1 MTINLSLPQKESEIK
16 PRITV
21 IGVGGAGGNAV
32 NNMISA
38 ALEGVEFIV
47 ANTDAQAL
55 GQSLADRR
63 VQLGITIT
71 QGLGAGARPEVGRQ
85 AAEEALPEILQL
97 LDGANMVFVTAGM
110 GGGTGTGA
118 APVIAAAAREQGI
131 LTIGVVTKPFHFE
144 GRRRMQSAEQGILE
158 LEKVVDTLIVIPNQN
173 LFKIANE
180 KTTFAD
186 AFKMADDV
194 LHMGVRGVT
203 DLMVMPGLI
212 NLDFADIRTVMGEMG
227 KAMMGTGEA
236 EGQDRSRVA
245 AESAISNPL
254 LEDHSMKGAK
264 GVLINITG
272 GLDMTLHEVDEA
284 ANRIREEVDADANII
299 FGSTFDATMQ
309 GRMRVSVVA
318 TGIAAMAQQAP
329 APNYL
334 NLDMNRPHMQTGQPA
349 LSRPVAPPVGR
360 VAMPAA
366 AVAAAPPP
374 PAPVMQAPAAPPV
387 APPVVAPPV
396 MAPAPAAAPPMPAP
410 VVMQA
415 PPAPVVEAP
424 APTPAPIAA
433 QIEAAQPMGFA
444 PPRRHQCPHQPPHLR
459 QSRHRS
465 RHLLRRPP
473 CRTSR
478 WSTRPTGA
486 SAVRRH
492 GRRYAP
498 PNRSRDPWPRG
509 RSRPRA
515 GRPTCSS
522 ASPAPLRP
530 RGPRPRRSRH
540 PCPLLS
546 RARLQPSPR
555 QRARRLKMSSPS
567 RPSPRRVRR
576 RCRPRSASTSPSAPS
591 PRAMTTTCKFPRSCV
606 AKPIDDKAHPVRL
619 VSRTGC
625 AL

>member
-1 MTINLSLPQKESEIK
+1 
-16 PRITV
+16 
-21 IGVGGAGGNAV
+21 
-32 NNMISA
+32 
-38 ALEGVEFIV
+38 
-47 ANTDAQAL
+47 
-55 GQSLADRR
+55 ADRR

-144 GRRRMQSAEQGILE
+144 GRRRMQSAEQGITE
-158 LEKVVDTLIVIPNQN
+158 LEKVVDTLIVIPNQK

-299 FGSTFDATMQ
+299 FGSTFDASMQ

-318 TGIAAMAQQAP
+318 TGIAAMASQQP

-334 NLDMNRPHMQTGQPA
+334 NLDMNRPMQTGQPA
-349 LSRPVAPPVGR
+349 LQQRPVAPVGR
-360 VAMPAA
+360 VAMPTAAMAPTAAPVMPVPAPVQAPVMAVPVPAPAPAPAPMAA
-366 AVAAAPPP
+366 APAPMVAAAAAPAPAMQAAPASVMEAAAPAPTVEASPPVAAPAPAPMAAPAPVAAAAAPAPAPQPAVPQKPLVDETDWRVTRPAVRPVVRAEPMARSVAPRPVAAESRAPNLFQRITGAFATPKPATTVAAAP
-374 PAPVMQAPAAPPV
+374 
-387 APPVVAPPV
+387 
-396 MAPAPAAAPPMPAP
+396 APAPAAAPAPVEPTMARPSAENVVAVAPKAAVRPAP
-410 VVMQA
+410 VQTSISLDVTERSK
-415 PPAPVVEAP
+415 PARDDDDLQIP
-424 APTPAPIAA
+424 A
-433 QIEAAQPMGFA
+433 F
-444 PPRRHQCPHQPPHLR
+444 
-459 QSRHRS
+459 
-465 RHLLRRPP
+465 LRRQ
-473 CRTSR
+473 
-478 WSTRPTGA
+478 A
-486 SAVRRH
+486 
-492 GRRYAP
+492 
-498 PNRSRDPWPRG
+498 N
-509 RSRPRA
+509 
-515 GRPTCSS
+515 
-522 ASPAPLRP
+522 
-530 RGPRPRRSRH
+530 
-540 PCPLLS
+540 
-546 RARLQPSPR
+546 
-555 QRARRLKMSSPS
+555 
-567 RPSPRRVRR
+567 
-576 RCRPRSASTSPSAPS
+576 
-591 PRAMTTTCKFPRSCV
+591 
-606 AKPIDDKAHPVRL
+606 
-619 VSRTGC
+619 
-625 AL
+625 

>member
-1 MTINLSLPQKESEIK
+1 MTINLSLPQTESEIK

-21 IGVGGAGGNAV
+21 VGVGGAGGNAV

-318 TGIAAMAQQAP
+318 TGIAAMAAQQP

-334 NLDMNRPHMQTGQPA
+334 SLDMNRPMQTGQPA
-349 LSRPVAPPVGR
+349 LSRPAAPPVGR

-366 AVAAAPPP
+366 AMAPAPMAAAPVAPVAPPPMMAPP
-374 PAPVMQAPAAPPV
+374 PAPMAAVAEAAPDPAPVATPVMAVAPAAPAAEAPIAAQVMMV
-387 APPVVAPPV
+387 APAE
-396 MAPAPAAAPPMPAP
+396 APAAAPPAPAPAP
-410 VVMQA
+410 VA
-415 PPAPVVEAP
+415 PPAPVAATPAVAPAAASQRPLVDENDWRVSRPKTPVRTSEPVARPVAARPAAESRSPNLFQRITGAFATPKPTTAPIAPPVAEAP
-424 APTPAPIAA
+424 AARPAAENVVAVAPKAAPRPAPA
-433 QIEAAQPMGFA
+433 QASINLDVTERAKPTRDDDDLQIPAF
-444 PPRRHQCPHQPPHLR
+444 
-459 QSRHRS
+459 
-465 RHLLRRPP
+465 LRRQ
-473 CRTSR
+473 
-478 WSTRPTGA
+478 A
-486 SAVRRH
+486 
-492 GRRYAP
+492 
-498 PNRSRDPWPRG
+498 N
-509 RSRPRA
+509 
-515 GRPTCSS
+515 
-522 ASPAPLRP
+522 
-530 RGPRPRRSRH
+530 
-540 PCPLLS
+540 
-546 RARLQPSPR
+546 
-555 QRARRLKMSSPS
+555 
-567 RPSPRRVRR
+567 
-576 RCRPRSASTSPSAPS
+576 
-591 PRAMTTTCKFPRSCV
+591 
-606 AKPIDDKAHPVRL
+606 
-619 VSRTGC
+619 
-625 AL
+625 

>member
-1 MTINLSLPQKESEIK
+1 MTINLSLPQTESEIK

-21 IGVGGAGGNAV
+21 VGVGGAGGNAV

-309 GRMRVSVVA
+309 GRMRVSVVS
-318 TGIAAMAQQAP
+318 TGISAMAAQQP

-334 NLDMNRPHMQTGQPA
+334 SLDMNRPMQTGQPA

-366 AVAAAPPP
+366 AMAPP
-374 PAPVMQAPAAPPV
+374 PAPMAAAPVAAPVAPVAPPPMMAPAPAPMAAVAQAAPITAPVVAMTPASVAETPIAAQVMMVAPVEAPADPPPAPAPVAPPVPVAATPAAAPAAASQRPLVDENDWRVSRAKVPVRTSEPVARPVAARPAAESRSPNLFQRITGAFAAPKPATTSIAPPV
-387 APPVVAPPV
+387 APAAEPPAARPAAENVVAVAPK
-396 MAPAPAAAPPMPAP
+396 AAARPAPAQASINLDVTERAKPTRDDDDLQIPA
-410 VVMQA
+410 
-415 PPAPVVEAP
+415 
-424 APTPAPIAA
+424 
-433 QIEAAQPMGFA
+433 F
-444 PPRRHQCPHQPPHLR
+444 
-459 QSRHRS
+459 
-465 RHLLRRPP
+465 LRRQ
-473 CRTSR
+473 
-478 WSTRPTGA
+478 A
-486 SAVRRH
+486 
-492 GRRYAP
+492 
-498 PNRSRDPWPRG
+498 N
-509 RSRPRA
+509 
-515 GRPTCSS
+515 
-522 ASPAPLRP
+522 
-530 RGPRPRRSRH
+530 
-540 PCPLLS
+540 
-546 RARLQPSPR
+546 
-555 QRARRLKMSSPS
+555 
-567 RPSPRRVRR
+567 
-576 RCRPRSASTSPSAPS
+576 
-591 PRAMTTTCKFPRSCV
+591 
-606 AKPIDDKAHPVRL
+606 
-619 VSRTGC
+619 
-625 AL
+625 

>member
-1 MTINLSLPQKESEIK
+1 MTINLSLPQTESEIK

-203 DLMVMPGLI
+203 DLMIMPGLI

-236 EGQDRSRVA
+236 EGPDRSRVA

-299 FGSTFDATMQ
+299 FGSTFDASMQ
-309 GRMRVSVVA
+309 GRMRVSVVS
-318 TGIAAMAQQAP
+318 TGISALAAQQP
-329 APNYL
+329 VPNYL
-334 NLDMNRPHMQTGQPA
+334 NLEMNRPIQTGQPA
-349 LSRPVAPPVGR
+349 LSRQAAPPVGR

-366 AVAAAPPP
+366 AAAPIPAAPAMPAAPPMAAAPAPMAEPSAPQAMPAMAPPVAPVAAAAPA
-374 PAPVMQAPAAPPV
+374 APVMQAAPVVMMQAPVATAPEPEPIEAVAPIVEAPAPVPQPVAASPAAPVQPV
-387 APPVVAPPV
+387 AAPQKPLVDETDWRVTRPAIRPAVRATEPVARPAAMRPAAAAAESRSPNLFQRITGAFAAPKGLTPVV
-396 MAPAPAAAPPMPAP
+396 APAAAPAAALEPAPAPRPAPESVVSVAPKAAPRPAP
-410 VVMQA
+410 VQTSISLD
-415 PPAPVVEAP
+415 PADRAKP
-424 APTPAPIAA
+424 AREDDDLQIPAI
-433 QIEAAQPMGFA
+433 
-444 PPRRHQCPHQPPHLR
+444 
-459 QSRHRS
+459 
-465 RHLLRRPP
+465 LRRQ
-473 CRTSR
+473 
-478 WSTRPTGA
+478 A
-486 SAVRRH
+486 
-492 GRRYAP
+492 
-498 PNRSRDPWPRG
+498 N
-509 RSRPRA
+509 
-515 GRPTCSS
+515 
-522 ASPAPLRP
+522 
-530 RGPRPRRSRH
+530 RRS
-540 PCPLLS
+540 
-546 RARLQPSPR
+546 
-555 QRARRLKMSSPS
+555 
-567 RPSPRRVRR
+567 
-576 RCRPRSASTSPSAPS
+576 
-591 PRAMTTTCKFPRSCV
+591 
-606 AKPIDDKAHPVRL
+606 
-619 VSRTGC
+619 

>member
-144 GRRRMQSAEQGILE
+144 GRRRMQSAEQGITE

-236 EGQDRSRVA
+236 EGPDRSRVA

-284 ANRIREEVDADANII
+284 ANRIREEVDGDANII

-318 TGIAAMAQQAP
+318 TGIAALASQQP

-334 NLDMNRPHMQTGQPA
+334 SLDMNRPVQTGQPA

-366 AVAAAPPP
+366 AAAPAPVMPAAPVAAPVTVVPPPP
-374 PAPVMQAPAAPPV
+374 PAPIVEPAPVVAIAPPPVPAPAMMAEPTPTFAPVMVAAPVEAPV
-387 APPVVAPPV
+387 APVPAPVAAAPAPAP
-396 MAPAPAAAPPMPAP
+396 APAPAAAQRPLVDENDWRVSRPTTAKAPTRAEPVARPMAARPATESRAPNLFQRITGAFSTSKVAPAPAAPAAPVEPSVARPVAAENIVPVAPKQPAARPAP
-410 VVMQA
+410 VQTSISLDVTERA
-415 PPAPVVEAP
+415 KPARDDDDLQIP
-424 APTPAPIAA
+424 A
-433 QIEAAQPMGFA
+433 F
-444 PPRRHQCPHQPPHLR
+444 
-459 QSRHRS
+459 
-465 RHLLRRPP
+465 LRRQ
-473 CRTSR
+473 
-478 WSTRPTGA
+478 A
-486 SAVRRH
+486 
-492 GRRYAP
+492 
-498 PNRSRDPWPRG
+498 N
-509 RSRPRA
+509 
-515 GRPTCSS
+515 
-522 ASPAPLRP
+522 
-530 RGPRPRRSRH
+530 
-540 PCPLLS
+540 
-546 RARLQPSPR
+546 
-555 QRARRLKMSSPS
+555 
-567 RPSPRRVRR
+567 
-576 RCRPRSASTSPSAPS
+576 
-591 PRAMTTTCKFPRSCV
+591 
-606 AKPIDDKAHPVRL
+606 
-619 VSRTGC
+619 
-625 AL
+625 

>member
-1 MTINLSLPQKESEIK
+1 MTINLSLPQTESEIK

-21 IGVGGAGGNAV
+21 VGVGGAGGNAV

-47 ANTDAQAL
+47 ANTDSQAL
-55 GQSLADRR
+55 SQSLADRR

-144 GRRRMQSAEQGILE
+144 GRRRMQSAEQGITE

-236 EGQDRSRVA
+236 EGPDRSRVA

-284 ANRIREEVDADANII
+284 ANRIREEVDGDANII
-299 FGSTFDATMQ
+299 FGSTFDAGMQ

-318 TGIAAMAQQAP
+318 TGIAAMAAQQP

-334 NLDMNRPHMQTGQPA
+334 SLDMNRPMQTGQPA

-366 AVAAAPPP
+366 AMAPT
-374 PAPVMQAPAAPPV
+374 PVMPAAPVAPP
-387 APPVVAPPV
+387 APPVVAPAPVAAAAPAAPIMASMPTPAPVYEEPV
-396 MAPAPAAAPPMPAP
+396 MAAPVMAEPLMEAPVAPTPMPAP
-410 VVMQA
+410 VAAAPAPAPVQA
-415 PPAPVVEAP
+415 PPQAAP
-424 APTPAPIAA
+424 
-433 QIEAAQPMGFA
+433 Q
-444 PPRRHQCPHQPPHLR
+444 
-459 QSRHRS
+459 
-465 RHLLRRPP
+465 RPLVDENDW
-473 CRTSR
+473 R
-478 WSTRPTGA
+478 
-486 SAVRRH
+486 V
-492 GRRYAP
+492 
-498 PNRSRDPWPRG
+498 
-509 RSRPRA
+509 
-515 GRPTCSS
+515 
-522 ASPAPLRP
+522 
-530 RGPRPRRSRH
+530 
-540 PCPLLS
+540 
-546 RARLQPSPR
+546 
-555 QRARRLKMSSPS
+555 S
-567 RPSPRRVRR
+567 RPSAPKPAPVRAEAVT
-576 RCRPRSASTSPSAPS
+576 RPVAARPATDSRAPNLFQRITGAFSAPKPATAPAAGPS
-591 PRAMTTTCKFPRSCV
+591 EPTV
-606 AKPIDDKAHPVRL
+606 ARTAPENVVSVAPKAP
-619 VSRTGC
+619 VSRPAPVQTSISLDVTERSKP
-625 AL
+625 ARDDDDLQIPAFLRRQAN

>member
-1 MTINLSLPQKESEIK
+1 MTINLSLPQTESEIK

-21 IGVGGAGGNAV
+21 VGVGGAGGNAV

-47 ANTDAQAL
+47 ANTDSQAL
-55 GQSLADRR
+55 SQSLADRR

-144 GRRRMQSAEQGILE
+144 GRRRMQSAEQGITE

-236 EGQDRSRVA
+236 EGPDRSRVA

-284 ANRIREEVDADANII
+284 ANRIREEVDGDANII
-299 FGSTFDATMQ
+299 FGSTFDATMD

-318 TGIAAMAQQAP
+318 TGIAAMAAQQP

-334 NLDMNRPHMQTGQPA
+334 SLDMNRPMQTGQPA

-366 AVAAAPPP
+366 AVAAPAPAMPAASVAPP
-374 PAPVMQAPAAPPV
+374 
-387 APPVVAPPV
+387 APPVVAPAPV
-396 MAPAPAAAPPMPAP
+396 AAAAPAAPISASMPTPAPSYEAPVEEPVMMAPPVEAAP
-410 VVMQA
+410 V
-415 PPAPVVEAP
+415 
-424 APTPAPIAA
+424 APTPAPIPAPVAA
-433 QIEAAQPMGFA
+433 APAPAPAPAAPQRPLVDENDWRISRPSTAKA
-444 PPRRHQCPHQPPHLR
+444 PVRAEPV
-459 QSRHRS
+459 
-465 RHLLRRPP
+465 
-473 CRTSR
+473 
-478 WSTRPTGA
+478 TRPTVARPATDNRAPNLFQRITGA
-486 SAVRRH
+486 FSAPKPATTTA
-492 GRRYAP
+492 AP
-498 PNRSRDPWPRG
+498 AEPPVARPAPAPENVVAVAPKAPV
-509 RSRPRA
+509 SRP
-515 GRPTCSS
+515 
-522 ASPAPLRP
+522 APV
-530 RGPRPRRSRH
+530 
-540 PCPLLS
+540 
-546 RARLQPSPR
+546 Q
-555 QRARRLKMSSPS
+555 
-567 RPSPRRVRR
+567 
-576 RCRPRSASTSPSAPS
+576 TSISLEVTE
-591 PRAMTTTCKFPRSCV
+591 R
-606 AKPIDDKAHPVRL
+606 AKPARDDDDLQIPAFLR
-619 VSRTGC
+619 RQ
-625 AL
+625 AN

>member
-1 MTINLSLPQKESEIK
+1 MTINLSLPQTESEIK

-21 IGVGGAGGNAV
+21 VGVGGAGGNAV

-47 ANTDAQAL
+47 ANTDSQAL
-55 GQSLADRR
+55 SQSLADRR

-144 GRRRMQSAEQGILE
+144 GRRRMQSAEQGITE

-236 EGQDRSRVA
+236 EGPDRSRVA

-284 ANRIREEVDADANII
+284 ANRIREEVDGDANII
-299 FGSTFDATMQ
+299 FGSTFDATMD

-318 TGIAAMAQQAP
+318 TGIAAMAAQQP

-334 NLDMNRPHMQTGQPA
+334 SLDMNRPMQTGQPA
-349 LSRPVAPPVGR
+349 LSRPVAPPMGR

-366 AVAAAPPP
+366 ATASAPAMPAAPAAPVAPPAPPVAAAAPAAPIMASMPTPAPVYEAPAEEPVMMAPPVEAAPVAPAPAPVPAPVAAAPVAAP
-374 PAPVMQAPAAPPV
+374 PAP
-387 APPVVAPPV
+387 
-396 MAPAPAAAPPMPAP
+396 APAPAAPQRPLVDENDWRVSRPSTAKAPVRAEPVTRPTMARPATDNRAPNLFQRITGAFSAPKPATTAAAPAEPPAARPAPAPENVVAVAPKAPVSRPAP
-410 VVMQA
+410 VQTSISLDVTERA
-415 PPAPVVEAP
+415 KPARDDDDLQIP
-424 APTPAPIAA
+424 A
-433 QIEAAQPMGFA
+433 F
-444 PPRRHQCPHQPPHLR
+444 
-459 QSRHRS
+459 
-465 RHLLRRPP
+465 LRRQ
-473 CRTSR
+473 
-478 WSTRPTGA
+478 A
-486 SAVRRH
+486 
-492 GRRYAP
+492 
-498 PNRSRDPWPRG
+498 N
-509 RSRPRA
+509 
-515 GRPTCSS
+515 
-522 ASPAPLRP
+522 
-530 RGPRPRRSRH
+530 
-540 PCPLLS
+540 
-546 RARLQPSPR
+546 
-555 QRARRLKMSSPS
+555 
-567 RPSPRRVRR
+567 
-576 RCRPRSASTSPSAPS
+576 
-591 PRAMTTTCKFPRSCV
+591 
-606 AKPIDDKAHPVRL
+606 
-619 VSRTGC
+619 
-625 AL
+625 

>member
-32 NNMISA
+32 NNMISS

-144 GRRRMQSAEQGILE
+144 GRRRMQSADQGITE

-212 NLDFADIRTVMGEMG
+212 NLDFADIRTVMSEMG

-236 EGQDRSRVA
+236 EGQDRARVA

-254 LEDHSMKGAK
+254 LEDHSMKGAR

-284 ANRIREEVDADANII
+284 ANRIREEVDGDANII
-299 FGSTFDATMQ
+299 FGSTFDANMQ

-318 TGIAAMAQQAP
+318 TGIAALASQQP

-334 NLDMNRPHMQTGQPA
+334 NLDMNRPAQTGQPA

-360 VAMPAA
+360 VAIPAA
-366 AVAAAPPP
+366 AAAPQAPVAPMAP
-374 PAPVMQAPAAPPV
+374 PAPVVPQMAAPAPAPVQVAPPAPPV
-387 APPVVAPPV
+387 AVEPVIAEMPVPVAAPAPAPVEAPVAVAPPAPVVAPALAPAPV
-396 MAPAPAAAPPMPAP
+396 VAPAPAAAAPAP
-410 VVMQA
+410 AAPQRPLVDENDWRVSRPARPAARADVAAPARPVARPATGAERAPNLFQRITGA
-415 PPAPVVEAP
+415 FASPKAAPAAPAEPPAPRP
-424 APTPAPIAA
+424 APENVVSVAPK
-433 QIEAAQPMGFA
+433 A
-444 PPRRHQCPHQPPHLR
+444 PPRPAPAQASINLDVTERAKPAREDDDLQIPAF
-459 QSRHRS
+459 
-465 RHLLRRPP
+465 LRRQ
-473 CRTSR
+473 
-478 WSTRPTGA
+478 A
-486 SAVRRH
+486 
-492 GRRYAP
+492 
-498 PNRSRDPWPRG
+498 N
-509 RSRPRA
+509 
-515 GRPTCSS
+515 
-522 ASPAPLRP
+522 
-530 RGPRPRRSRH
+530 
-540 PCPLLS
+540 
-546 RARLQPSPR
+546 
-555 QRARRLKMSSPS
+555 
-567 RPSPRRVRR
+567 
-576 RCRPRSASTSPSAPS
+576 
-591 PRAMTTTCKFPRSCV
+591 
-606 AKPIDDKAHPVRL
+606 
-619 VSRTGC
+619 
-625 AL
+625 

>member
-55 GQSLADRR
+55 GGSLADRR

-144 GRRRMQSAEQGILE
+144 GRRRMQSAEQGITE

-299 FGSTFDATMQ
+299 FGSTFDATME

-318 TGIAAMAQQAP
+318 TGIAALAAQQP

-334 NLDMNRPHMQTGQPA
+334 SLDMNRPVQTGQPA
-349 LSRPVAPPVGR
+349 LSRPAPTVGR

-366 AVAAAPPP
+366 AVAAPTAPAVPVAPAIQAAPIAAAASPVMAPVAPAPAPIAAAPIAPPP
-374 PAPVMQAPAAPPV
+374 VAPAPMPVVDEMPIPVQYAAEPDEAAPVMAPSPAAPPI
-387 APPVVAPPV
+387 AASAA
-396 MAPAPAAAPPMPAP
+396 APAPAAAPPRPVADENDWRVSSRPAAKPAVRASEPIATRPVAARAASESRAPNLFQRITGAFAAPKPTAAAPVEPVAQRPVPENVVAVAPKAAPRPAP
-410 VVMQA
+410 AQA
-415 PPAPVVEAP
+415 SINLDVTERAKPARDDDDLQIP
-424 APTPAPIAA
+424 A
-433 QIEAAQPMGFA
+433 F
-444 PPRRHQCPHQPPHLR
+444 
-459 QSRHRS
+459 
-465 RHLLRRPP
+465 LRRQ
-473 CRTSR
+473 
-478 WSTRPTGA
+478 A
-486 SAVRRH
+486 
-492 GRRYAP
+492 
-498 PNRSRDPWPRG
+498 N
-509 RSRPRA
+509 
-515 GRPTCSS
+515 
-522 ASPAPLRP
+522 
-530 RGPRPRRSRH
+530 
-540 PCPLLS
+540 
-546 RARLQPSPR
+546 
-555 QRARRLKMSSPS
+555 
-567 RPSPRRVRR
+567 
-576 RCRPRSASTSPSAPS
+576 
-591 PRAMTTTCKFPRSCV
+591 
-606 AKPIDDKAHPVRL
+606 
-619 VSRTGC
+619 
-625 AL
+625 

>member
-1 MTINLSLPQKESEIK
+1 MTINLSLPQTESEIK

-38 ALEGVEFIV
+38 SLEGVEFIV

-55 GQSLADRR
+55 SQSLADRR

-144 GRRRMQSAEQGILE
+144 GRRRMQSAEQGITE

-203 DLMVMPGLI
+203 DLMVMPGMI
-212 NLDFADIRTVMGEMG
+212 NLDFADIRTLMGEMG
-227 KAMMGTGEA
+227 KARMGTGEA
-236 EGQDRSRVA
+236 EGPDRSRVA

-309 GRMRVSVVA
+309 GRMRVSVVS
-318 TGIAAMAQQAP
+318 TGISAMAAQQP

-334 NLDMNRPHMQTGQPA
+334 SLDMNRPMQTGQPA

-366 AVAAAPPP
+366 AAAPMAPTMPPAPVTSAYVAPAYVAPAYVASPMTPPIAVAAAPAPYVPPAAEAPIPVQIVAMAPMESATPAVMPAAPAAVMEPIAAVAPPPAPAPVAAPPMAAAPPP
-374 PAPVMQAPAAPPV
+374 APQRPVVDENDWRISRPAAKPPVRATEPASRPVAARPVGESRAPNLFQRITGAFAAPKPIAPPV
-387 APPVVAPPV
+387 SGEAPVARPAPENVIPVVAKPAV
-396 MAPAPAAAPPMPAP
+396 RPAPAQASINLDVTERTKPARDDDDL
-410 VVMQA
+410 QI
-415 PPAPVVEAP
+415 PA
-424 APTPAPIAA
+424 
-433 QIEAAQPMGFA
+433 F
-444 PPRRHQCPHQPPHLR
+444 
-459 QSRHRS
+459 
-465 RHLLRRPP
+465 LRRQ
-473 CRTSR
+473 
-478 WSTRPTGA
+478 A
-486 SAVRRH
+486 
-492 GRRYAP
+492 
-498 PNRSRDPWPRG
+498 N
-509 RSRPRA
+509 
-515 GRPTCSS
+515 
-522 ASPAPLRP
+522 
-530 RGPRPRRSRH
+530 
-540 PCPLLS
+540 
-546 RARLQPSPR
+546 
-555 QRARRLKMSSPS
+555 
-567 RPSPRRVRR
+567 
-576 RCRPRSASTSPSAPS
+576 
-591 PRAMTTTCKFPRSCV
+591 
-606 AKPIDDKAHPVRL
+606 
-619 VSRTGC
+619 
-625 AL
+625 

>member
-1 MTINLSLPQKESEIK
+1 MTINLSLPQTESEIK

-47 ANTDAQAL
+47 ANTDSQAL
-55 GQSLADRR
+55 SQSLADRR

-144 GRRRMQSAEQGILE
+144 GRRRMQSAEQGITE

-236 EGQDRSRVA
+236 EGPDRSRVA

-284 ANRIREEVDADANII
+284 ANRIREEVDGDANII
-299 FGSTFDATMQ
+299 FGSTFDATMD

-318 TGIAAMAQQAP
+318 TGIAALAAQQP

-334 NLDMNRPHMQTGQPA
+334 SLDMNRPIQTGQPA
-349 LSRPVAPPVGR
+349 LSRPAAPPVGR

-366 AVAAAPPP
+366 ATAS
-374 PAPVMQAPAAPPV
+374 PAPAMPAAPV
-387 APPVVAPPV
+387 APPLAVAPP
-396 MAPAPAAAPPMPAP
+396 PAPAAAPASIAASAPAAPIMASMPTAAPVYEEPAETVMEAPAIEAAPLAPAPAPMPAP
-410 VVMQA
+410 VA
-415 PPAPVVEAP
+415 AAPAPVPAP
-424 APTPAPIAA
+424 APAAP
-433 QIEAAQPMGFA
+433 Q
-444 PPRRHQCPHQPPHLR
+444 
-459 QSRHRS
+459 
-465 RHLLRRPP
+465 RPLVDENDW
-473 CRTSR
+473 RI
-478 WSTRPTGA
+478 
-486 SAVRRH
+486 
-492 GRRYAP
+492 
-498 PNRSRDPWPRG
+498 
-509 RSRPRA
+509 
-515 GRPTCSS
+515 
-522 ASPAPLRP
+522 
-530 RGPRPRRSRH
+530 
-540 PCPLLS
+540 
-546 RARLQPSPR
+546 
-555 QRARRLKMSSPS
+555 S
-567 RPSPRRVRR
+567 RPSTAKASVRAEPIA
-576 RCRPRSASTSPSAPS
+576 RPMAARPAVDNRAPNLFQRITGAFSAPKPATAGAAPS
-591 PRAMTTTCKFPRSCV
+591 EPSVGRPAAPENVVAVAPKAPVSRPAPVQTSISLDVTER
-606 AKPIDDKAHPVRL
+606 AKPTRDDDDLQIPAFLR
-619 VSRTGC
+619 RQ
-625 AL
+625 AN

>member
-1 MTINLSLPQKESEIK
+1 MTINLSLPQTESEIK

-21 IGVGGAGGNAV
+21 VGVGGAGGNAV

-97 LDGANMVFVTAGM
+97 LDGANMVFITAGM

-131 LTIGVVTKPFHFE
+131 LTVGVVTKPFHFE
-144 GRRRMQSAEQGILE
+144 GRRRMQSAEQGIQE

-173 LFKIANE
+173 LFRIANE

-284 ANRIREEVDADANII
+284 ANRIREEVDPDANII

-318 TGIAAMAQQAP
+318 TGIAAMAAQQP

-334 NLDMNRPHMQTGQPA
+334 SLDMNRPMQTGQPA
-349 LSRPVAPPVGR
+349 LSRPAAPPVGR

-366 AVAAAPPP
+366 AMAPP
-374 PAPVMQAPAAPPV
+374 PAPMAAAPVAAPVAPVAAPPAPPMV
-387 APPVVAPPV
+387 APPAPAPMAAVAQAAPAPAPIAAPV
-396 MAPAPAAAPPMPAP
+396 MAPAPAP
-410 VVMQA
+410 VA
-415 PPAPVVEAP
+415 E
-424 APTPAPIAA
+424 APIAA
-433 QIEAAQPMGFA
+433 QVMMVAPVEA
-444 PPRRHQCPHQPPHLR
+444 PRRTAAGARAGGAAGAGRRRSRTGSGRCGPAAAGRRERLAR
-459 QSRHRS
+459 QSPAKVPVRATE
-465 RHLLRRPP
+465 PDCATG
-473 CRTSR
+473 CRAA
-478 WSTRPTGA
+478 GCA
-486 SAVRRH
+486 
-492 GRRYAP
+492 
-498 PNRSRDPWPRG
+498 
-509 RSRPRA
+509 RA
-515 GRPTCSS
+515 ARPTCSS
-522 ASPAPLRP
+522 ASPAPSRP
-530 RGPRPRRSRH
+530 
-540 PCPLLS
+540 
-546 RARLQPSPR
+546 PSPR
-555 QRARRLKMSSPS
+555 RRPPRQRRRPPSRRPRARRRRTSLPS
-567 RPSPRRVRR
+567 RPSRPPGRR
-576 RCRPRSASTSPSAPS
+576 RPRPRSISTSPSGPS
-591 PRAMTTTCKFPRSCV
+591 PREMTTTCKFLRSCA
-606 AKPIDDKAHPVRL
+606 AKPIDAGSGVLHASLRG
-619 VSRTGC
+619 RT
-625 AL
+625 APLFFASA

>member
-1 MTINLSLPQKESEIK
+1 MTINLSLPQTESEIK

-21 IGVGGAGGNAV
+21 VGVGGAGGNAV

-318 TGIAAMAQQAP
+318 TGIAAMAAQQP

-334 NLDMNRPHMQTGQPA
+334 SLDMNRPMQTGQPA

-366 AVAAAPPP
+366 AMAPP
-374 PAPVMQAPAAPPV
+374 PAPMAAAPVAAPVAPVAPPPMMAPAPAPMAAVAQAAPITAPVVAMTPASVAETPIAAQVMMVAPVEAPADPPPAPAPVAPPAPIAATPAAAPVAASQRPLVDENDWRVSRAKVPVRTSEPVARPVAARPAAESRSPNLFQRITGAFAAPKPATTSIAPPV
-387 APPVVAPPV
+387 APAAESPAARPAAENVVAVAPK
-396 MAPAPAAAPPMPAP
+396 AAARPAPAQASINLDVTERAKPTRDDDDLQIPA
-410 VVMQA
+410 
-415 PPAPVVEAP
+415 
-424 APTPAPIAA
+424 
-433 QIEAAQPMGFA
+433 F
-444 PPRRHQCPHQPPHLR
+444 
-459 QSRHRS
+459 
-465 RHLLRRPP
+465 LRRQ
-473 CRTSR
+473 
-478 WSTRPTGA
+478 A
-486 SAVRRH
+486 
-492 GRRYAP
+492 
-498 PNRSRDPWPRG
+498 N
-509 RSRPRA
+509 
-515 GRPTCSS
+515 
-522 ASPAPLRP
+522 
-530 RGPRPRRSRH
+530 
-540 PCPLLS
+540 
-546 RARLQPSPR
+546 
-555 QRARRLKMSSPS
+555 
-567 RPSPRRVRR
+567 
-576 RCRPRSASTSPSAPS
+576 
-591 PRAMTTTCKFPRSCV
+591 
-606 AKPIDDKAHPVRL
+606 
-619 VSRTGC
+619 
-625 AL
+625 

>member
-1 MTINLSLPQKESEIK
+1 MTINLSLPQTESEIK

-21 IGVGGAGGNAV
+21 VGVGGAGGNAV

-47 ANTDAQAL
+47 ANTDSQAL
-55 GQSLADRR
+55 SQSLADRR

-144 GRRRMQSAEQGILE
+144 GRRRMQSAEQGITE

-236 EGQDRSRVA
+236 EGPDRSRVA

-284 ANRIREEVDADANII
+284 ANRIREEVDGDANII
-299 FGSTFDATMQ
+299 FGSTFDATMD

-318 TGIAAMAQQAP
+318 TGIAAMAAQQP

-334 NLDMNRPHMQTGQPA
+334 SLDMNRPMQTGQPA

-366 AVAAAPPP
+366 AAAPAM
-374 PAPVMQAPAAPPV
+374 PAAPAAPVAPPAPPVAAAAPAAPIMASMPTPAPAYEAPAEEPAMMAAPVEAAPV
-387 APPVVAPPV
+387 APAPAPIPAPVAVAPVAAPPAP
-396 MAPAPAAAPPMPAP
+396 APAPAAPQRPLVDENDWRISRPSTAKAPVRTEPVTRPTVARPATDNRAPNLFQRITGAFSAPKPTAAAAPAEPPVARPAAAPENVVAVAPKAPVARPAP
-410 VVMQA
+410 VQTSISLDVTERA
-415 PPAPVVEAP
+415 KPARDDDDLQIP
-424 APTPAPIAA
+424 A
-433 QIEAAQPMGFA
+433 F
-444 PPRRHQCPHQPPHLR
+444 
-459 QSRHRS
+459 
-465 RHLLRRPP
+465 LRRQ
-473 CRTSR
+473 
-478 WSTRPTGA
+478 A
-486 SAVRRH
+486 
-492 GRRYAP
+492 
-498 PNRSRDPWPRG
+498 N
-509 RSRPRA
+509 
-515 GRPTCSS
+515 
-522 ASPAPLRP
+522 
-530 RGPRPRRSRH
+530 
-540 PCPLLS
+540 
-546 RARLQPSPR
+546 
-555 QRARRLKMSSPS
+555 
-567 RPSPRRVRR
+567 
-576 RCRPRSASTSPSAPS
+576 
-591 PRAMTTTCKFPRSCV
+591 
-606 AKPIDDKAHPVRL
+606 
-619 VSRTGC
+619 
-625 AL
+625 

>member
-1 MTINLSLPQKESEIK
+1 MTINLSLPQTESEIK

-21 IGVGGAGGNAV
+21 VGVGGAGGNAV

-47 ANTDAQAL
+47 ANTDSQAL
-55 GQSLADRR
+55 SQSLADRR

-144 GRRRMQSAEQGILE
+144 GRRRMQSAEQGITE

-236 EGQDRSRVA
+236 EGPDRSRVA

-284 ANRIREEVDADANII
+284 ANRIREEVDGDANII
-299 FGSTFDATMQ
+299 FGSTFDATMD

-318 TGIAAMAQQAP
+318 TGIAAMAAQQP

-334 NLDMNRPHMQTGQPA
+334 SLDMNRPMQTGQPA
-349 LSRPVAPPVGR
+349 LSRPVAPPMGR

-366 AVAAAPPP
+366 AAAPA
-374 PAPVMQAPAAPPV
+374 PAMSAAPAAPV
-387 APPVVAPPV
+387 
-396 MAPAPAAAPPMPAP
+396 
-410 VVMQA
+410 A
-415 PPAPVVEAP
+415 PPAPPVAAAAPAAPIMASMPTPAPAYEAPVEEPVMMAPPVEAVP
-424 APTPAPIAA
+424 VAPTPAPIQAPVAA
-433 QIEAAQPMGFA
+433 APVAA
-444 PPRRHQCPHQPPHLR
+444 PPAPAPAPAAPQRPLVDENDWRI
-459 QSRHRS
+459 SRPS
-465 RHLLRRPP
+465 TAKAPA
-473 CRTSR
+473 RTEPV
-478 WSTRPTGA
+478 TRPTMARPATDNRAPNLFQRITGA
-486 SAVRRH
+486 FSAPKPATTAA
-492 GRRYAP
+492 AP
-498 PNRSRDPWPRG
+498 AEPPVARPAPAPENVVAVAPKAPV
-509 RSRPRA
+509 SRP
-515 GRPTCSS
+515 
-522 ASPAPLRP
+522 APV
-530 RGPRPRRSRH
+530 
-540 PCPLLS
+540 
-546 RARLQPSPR
+546 Q
-555 QRARRLKMSSPS
+555 
-567 RPSPRRVRR
+567 
-576 RCRPRSASTSPSAPS
+576 TSISLDVTE
-591 PRAMTTTCKFPRSCV
+591 R
-606 AKPIDDKAHPVRL
+606 AKPARDDDDLQIPAFLR
-619 VSRTGC
+619 RQ
-625 AL
+625 AN

>member
-1 MTINLSLPQKESEIK
+1 MTINLSLPQTESEIK

-21 IGVGGAGGNAV
+21 VGVGGAGGNAV

-47 ANTDAQAL
+47 ANTDSQAL
-55 GQSLADRR
+55 SQSLADRR

-144 GRRRMQSAEQGILE
+144 GRRRMQSAEQGITE

-236 EGQDRSRVA
+236 EGPDRSRVA

-284 ANRIREEVDADANII
+284 ANRIREEVDGDANII
-299 FGSTFDATMQ
+299 FGSTFDATMD

-318 TGIAAMAQQAP
+318 TGIAAMAAQQP

-334 NLDMNRPHMQTGQPA
+334 SLDMNRPMQTGQPA
-349 LSRPVAPPVGR
+349 LSRPVAPPMGR

-366 AVAAAPPP
+366 AAAP
-374 PAPVMQAPAAPPV
+374 APAMPSAPV
-387 APPVVAPPV
+387 APPVAVAPPAPPVAAAAPAAPIMASMPTPAPAYEAPVEEPV
-396 MAPAPAAAPPMPAP
+396 MMAPQVEAAPVAQAPVPVPAPVVAAPVAAAPAPAAPQRPLVDENDWRVSRPSTAKAP
-410 VVMQA
+410 VRAEPVTRPTMARPATDNRA
-415 PPAPVVEAP
+415 PNLFQRITGAFSAPKPATTTAAPAEPPVARPAP
-424 APTPAPIAA
+424 APENVVAVAPK
-433 QIEAAQPMGFA
+433 A
-444 PPRRHQCPHQPPHLR
+444 P
-459 QSRHRS
+459 
-465 RHLLRRPP
+465 
-473 CRTSR
+473 
-478 WSTRPTGA
+478 
-486 SAVRRH
+486 V
-492 GRRYAP
+492 
-498 PNRSRDPWPRG
+498 
-509 RSRPRA
+509 
-515 GRPTCSS
+515 
-522 ASPAPLRP
+522 
-530 RGPRPRRSRH
+530 
-540 PCPLLS
+540 
-546 RARLQPSPR
+546 
-555 QRARRLKMSSPS
+555 S
-567 RPSPRRVRR
+567 RPSPVQ
-576 RCRPRSASTSPSAPS
+576 TSISLDVTE
-591 PRAMTTTCKFPRSCV
+591 R
-606 AKPIDDKAHPVRL
+606 AKPARDDDDLQIPAFLR
-619 VSRTGC
+619 RQ
-625 AL
+625 AN

>member
-1 MTINLSLPQKESEIK
+1 MTINLSLPQTESEIK

-21 IGVGGAGGNAV
+21 VGVGGAGGNAV

-318 TGIAAMAQQAP
+318 TGIAAMAAQQP

-334 NLDMNRPHMQTGQPA
+334 SLDMNRPMQTGQPA

-366 AVAAAPPP
+366 AMAPP
-374 PAPVMQAPAAPPV
+374 PAPMAAAPVAAPVAPVAPPPMMAPAPAPAPMSAVAQAAPIAAPVVAMTPAPVAEAPIAAQVMMVAPVEAPADPPPAPAPVAPPAPVAATPAAAPVAASQRPLVDENDWRVSRAKVPVRTSEPVARPVAARPAAESRSPNLFQRITGAFAAPKPATTSIAPPV
-387 APPVVAPPV
+387 APAAEPPAARPAAENVVAVAPK
-396 MAPAPAAAPPMPAP
+396 AAARPAPAQASINLDVTERAKPTRDDDDLQIPA
-410 VVMQA
+410 
-415 PPAPVVEAP
+415 
-424 APTPAPIAA
+424 
-433 QIEAAQPMGFA
+433 F
-444 PPRRHQCPHQPPHLR
+444 
-459 QSRHRS
+459 
-465 RHLLRRPP
+465 LRRQ
-473 CRTSR
+473 
-478 WSTRPTGA
+478 A
-486 SAVRRH
+486 
-492 GRRYAP
+492 
-498 PNRSRDPWPRG
+498 N
-509 RSRPRA
+509 
-515 GRPTCSS
+515 
-522 ASPAPLRP
+522 
-530 RGPRPRRSRH
+530 
-540 PCPLLS
+540 
-546 RARLQPSPR
+546 
-555 QRARRLKMSSPS
+555 
-567 RPSPRRVRR
+567 
-576 RCRPRSASTSPSAPS
+576 
-591 PRAMTTTCKFPRSCV
+591 
-606 AKPIDDKAHPVRL
+606 
-619 VSRTGC
+619 
-625 AL
+625 

>member
-144 GRRRMQSAEQGILE
+144 GRRRMQSAEQGITE

-236 EGQDRSRVA
+236 EGPDRSRVA

-254 LEDHSMKGAK
+254 LEDHSMKGAQ

-284 ANRIREEVDADANII
+284 ANRIREEVDGDANII

-318 TGIAAMAQQAP
+318 TGIAALASQQP

-334 NLDMNRPHMQTGQPA
+334 SLDMNRPAQTGQPA

-366 AVAAAPPP
+366 AMAPAPVIPAAPVAAPMAPPPVTVVPPPPPIMEPAPIAAMAPPAPAPMPAPAMVAEVAPVAAPMMEAPIEAPVAPAPVLAPAPAPVAAAPAPVP
-374 PAPVMQAPAAPPV
+374 APAPVAAQRPLVDENDWRVSRPSTAKAPTRAEPV
-387 APPVVAPPV
+387 ARPMAARSGGESRAPNLFQRITGAFS
-396 MAPAPAAAPPMPAP
+396 APKPATAPAAAPTAP
-410 VVMQA
+410 VEPSVARPVAENVVPVA
-415 PPAPVVEAP
+415 PKQPAARPGPVQTSISLDVTERAKP
-424 APTPAPIAA
+424 ARDDDDLQIPA
-433 QIEAAQPMGFA
+433 F
-444 PPRRHQCPHQPPHLR
+444 
-459 QSRHRS
+459 
-465 RHLLRRPP
+465 LRRQ
-473 CRTSR
+473 
-478 WSTRPTGA
+478 A
-486 SAVRRH
+486 
-492 GRRYAP
+492 
-498 PNRSRDPWPRG
+498 N
-509 RSRPRA
+509 
-515 GRPTCSS
+515 
-522 ASPAPLRP
+522 
-530 RGPRPRRSRH
+530 
-540 PCPLLS
+540 
-546 RARLQPSPR
+546 
-555 QRARRLKMSSPS
+555 
-567 RPSPRRVRR
+567 
-576 RCRPRSASTSPSAPS
+576 
-591 PRAMTTTCKFPRSCV
+591 
-606 AKPIDDKAHPVRL
+606 
-619 VSRTGC
+619 
-625 AL
+625 

>member
-144 GRRRMQSAEQGILE
+144 GRRRMQSAEQGITE

-236 EGQDRSRVA
+236 EGPDRSRVA

-284 ANRIREEVDADANII
+284 ANRIREEVDGDANII

-318 TGIAAMAQQAP
+318 TGIAALASQQP

-334 NLDMNRPHMQTGQPA
+334 SLDMNRPVQTGQPA

-366 AVAAAPPP
+366 AMAPAPVIPAAPVAAPMAPPPVTVVPPPPPVMEPAPIAAMAPPAPAPMPAPAMVAEVAPIAAPVMEAPIEAPVASAPILAPAPALVAAAPAPVP
-374 PAPVMQAPAAPPV
+374 APAPVAAQRPLVDENDWRVSRPSTAKAPTRAEPVARPMAARSGGESRAPNLFQRITGAFSAPKPAA
-387 APPVVAPPV
+387 
-396 MAPAPAAAPPMPAP
+396 APAAAPAAPVEPSVARPAAENVVPVAPKQPAARPAP
-410 VVMQA
+410 VQTSISLDVTERTK
-415 PPAPVVEAP
+415 PARDDDDLQIP
-424 APTPAPIAA
+424 A
-433 QIEAAQPMGFA
+433 F
-444 PPRRHQCPHQPPHLR
+444 
-459 QSRHRS
+459 
-465 RHLLRRPP
+465 LRRQ
-473 CRTSR
+473 
-478 WSTRPTGA
+478 A
-486 SAVRRH
+486 
-492 GRRYAP
+492 
-498 PNRSRDPWPRG
+498 N
-509 RSRPRA
+509 
-515 GRPTCSS
+515 
-522 ASPAPLRP
+522 
-530 RGPRPRRSRH
+530 
-540 PCPLLS
+540 
-546 RARLQPSPR
+546 
-555 QRARRLKMSSPS
+555 
-567 RPSPRRVRR
+567 
-576 RCRPRSASTSPSAPS
+576 
-591 PRAMTTTCKFPRSCV
+591 
-606 AKPIDDKAHPVRL
+606 
-619 VSRTGC
+619 
-625 AL
+625 